1 MPQHP
6 VESPEWWR
14 DRLYKKLTERS
25 EATELYDRY
34 YECEH
39 PLPFLHE
46 KARAP
51 FRRLLEMSRAN
62 YMELVVDAL
71 VGRLE
76 VAGFQSDNAEDG
88 ADPNGVRDA
97 DKRAWDLWQANDLDG
112 GSQLAFLE
120 AAIRG
125 TSYLLV
131 SPPSKTSGRWRITP
145 EHPTQV
151 ITEPRPGEPGSMAA
165 GLKLWLDDW
174 TARLCCTVYL
184 PGNLFKFEAPEPK
197 TGQMPAWVRREVAGE
212 EWGAL
217 NPLGEVPFG
226 ELANRPRMLKPGASE
241 LRSVTGIQDR
251 INKTIVD
258 RMMTQE
264 YAAFPQRWVTGME
277 IPVDENGQEI
287 EPFNIGQD
295 KILMAEDAA
304 AKFGQFAAADLAGYL
319 KAKEADVHDIAAIT
333 STPPHYL
340 LGSMVNLS
348 AEALKAAE
356 AGLIHKIYARRRHL
370 EEGLERTMRLA
381 GFAEQSARIVW
392 KSPEWRTEGEL
403 VDALVKMDTLGVPR
417 EVLWERWGATPQE
430 IERWRRLSQESL
442 QRLLVEPSAEF
453 GPKPEV
459 EADAEVVA

>member
-1 MPQHP
+1 MPQP
-6 VESPEWWR
+6 AVQSPEWWR
-14 DRLYKKLTERS
+14 DRLY
-25 EATELYDRY
+25 EALCKRTGETNVFDAY

-39 PLPFLHE
+39 PLPHLHE
-46 KARAP
+46 RARAP
-51 FRRLLEMSRAN
+51 FRRLLRMSRAN

-76 VAGFQSDNAEDG
+76 VAGFQSDSDG
-88 ADPNGVRDA
+88 KSDDA
-97 DKRAWDLWQANDLDG
+97 AWALWQDNNLDG

-125 TSYLLV
+125 NAYMLV
-131 SPPSKTSGRWRITP
+131 SPDARRGFRITP

-151 ITEPRPGEPGSMAA
+151 ITESVPGSPGELAA
-165 GLKLWLDDW
+165 ALKVWVDDW

-184 PGNLFKFEAPEPK
+184 PNKIYKFDAPELKVGERPR
-197 TGQMPAWVRREVAGE
+197 WVRREVRGE
-212 EWGAL
+212 EWGGK
-217 NPLGEVPFG
+217 NVLGEVPFG

-251 INKTIVD
+251 INKTITD

-264 YAAFPQRWVTGME
+264 FAAFPQKWVTGME
-277 IPVDENGQEI
+277 IPVDENGQDI
-287 EPFNIGQD
+287 EPFDVAVN
-295 KILMAEDAA
+295 KILIAEENG
-304 AKFGQFAAADLAGYL
+304 AKFGQFAAADLTGYL
-319 KAKEADVHDIAAIT
+319 KGKEADVHDIAAIT

-340 LGSMVNLS
+340 LGSMINLS

-356 AGLIHKIYARRRHL
+356 AGLIHKIYQRRRFL

-381 GFAEQSARIVW
+381 GIASSQARIVW

-403 VDALVKMDTLGVPR
+403 VDALVKMGTLGVPR

-430 IERWRRLSQESL
+430 IERWRRLNEDAL
-442 QRLLVEPSAEF
+442 QRAMEGDFAA
-453 GPKPEV
+453 GYGGKPEV
-459 EADAEVVA
+459 AEPPEMAEG

>member
-1 MPQHP
+1 MPQP
-6 VESPEWWR
+6 AVQSPEWWR
-14 DRLYKKLTERS
+14 DRLYAKLCARS
-25 EATELYDRY
+25 EKTDVFDAY

-46 KARAP
+46 KARNP
-51 FRRLLEMSRAN
+51 FRRLLKMSRAN

-76 VAGFQSDNAEDG
+76 VAGFQSDASG
-88 ADPNGVRDA
+88 DA
-97 DKRAWDLWQANDLDG
+97 DSKAWDLWQENNLDG

-125 TSYLLV
+125 QAYMLV
-131 SPPSKTSGRWRITP
+131 SPTVKGLRITP

-151 ITEPRPGEPGSMAA
+151 ITEERPGEPGVLAA
-165 GLKLWLDDW
+165 ALKLWLDDW
-174 TARLCCTVYL
+174 TGYLCATVYTPQAL
-184 PGNLFKFEAPEPK
+184 YKFEAKEPK
-197 TGQMPAWVRREVAGE
+197 DGEKPRWERRLVTGEDWGPA
-212 EWGAL
+212 
-217 NPLGEVPFG
+217 NTLGEVPFG

-251 INKTIVD
+251 INKTLSD

-264 YAAFPQRWVTGME
+264 FAAFPQKWVTGME
-277 IPVDENGQEI
+277 IPVDENGQDI
-287 EPFNIGQD
+287 EPFDVAVN
-295 KILMAEDAA
+295 KILIAEESGAS
-304 AKFGQFAAADLAGYL
+304 FGQFAAADLTGYL

-356 AGLIHKIYARRRHL
+356 AGLIHKIYQRRRFL
-370 EEGLERTMRLA
+370 EEGLERVMRLA
-381 GFAEQSARIVW
+381 GFASSQARIVW

-403 VDALVKMDTLGVPR
+403 VDALVKMSTLGVPR

-430 IERWRRLSQESL
+430 IERWRKLNADALDRAMAGDFA
-442 QRLLVEPSAEF
+442 AEY
-453 GPKPEV
+453 GPKPEPTDVPAAV
-459 EADAEVVA
+459 E

>member
-1 MPQHP
+1 MPQP
-6 VESPEWWR
+6 AVQSPEWWR
-14 DRLYKKLTERS
+14 DRLYDRLCKRT
-25 EATELYDRY
+25 EATNVYDAY

-51 FRRLLEMSRAN
+51 FRRLLKMSRAN

-76 VAGFQSDNAEDG
+76 VAGFQSDVEGKTD
-88 ADPNGVRDA
+88 
-97 DKRAWDLWQANDLDG
+97 DKAWALWQENNLDG

-120 AAIRG
+120 AGIRG
-125 TSYLLV
+125 ESYLLV
-131 SPPSKTSGRWRITP
+131 SPPSGRQKDFRITP

-151 ITEPRPGEPGSMAA
+151 ITEAVPGSPHEDAA

-174 TARLCCTVYL
+174 TGRLCCTVYL
-184 PGNLFKFEAPEPK
+184 PGNIYKFDAPEPK
-197 TGQMPAWVRREVAGE
+197 TGGKPAWVRREVAGE
-212 EWGAL
+212 EWGAR

-241 LRSVTGIQDR
+241 LRSVTGVQDR
-251 INKTIVD
+251 INKTIAD

-264 YAAFPQRWVTGME
+264 FAAFPQKWVTGME
-277 IPVDENGQEI
+277 IPVDENGQDI
-287 EPFNIGQD
+287 EPFDVAVN
-295 KILMAEDAA
+295 KILIAEESG
-304 AKFGQFAAADLAGYL
+304 AKFGQFAAADLTGYL
-319 KAKEADVHDIAAIT
+319 RGKEEDVRDIAAIT

-340 LGSMVNLS
+340 LGSLINLS

-356 AGLIHKIYARRRHL
+356 AGLVHKIYSRRRHL
-370 EEGLERTMRLA
+370 EEGLERAMRLA
-381 GFAEQSARIVW
+381 GFATAQARIVW

-403 VDALVKMDTLGVPR
+403 VDALVKMSTLGVPR

-430 IERWRRLSQESL
+430 IERWRQLNEDALSRALDSDF
-442 QRLLVEPSAEF
+442 AA
-453 GPKPEV
+453 GYGAKPEAGAP
-459 EADAEVVA
+459 EDIEG

>member
-1 MPQHP
+1 MPQP
-6 VESPEWWR
+6 AAVQSPEWWR
-14 DRLYKKLTERS
+14 DRLYEALTKRS
-25 EATELYDRY
+25 ADTKVYDDY

-39 PLPFLHE
+39 PLPHLHE

-51 FRRLLEMSRAN
+51 FRRLLKMSRAN

-76 VAGFQSDNAEDG
+76 VAGFQSDTEG
-88 ADPNGVRDA
+88 DA
-97 DKRAWDLWQANDLDG
+97 DEAAWRLWQDNNLDG
-112 GSQLAFLE
+112 GSSLAFLE

-125 TSYLLV
+125 NAYMLV
-131 SPPSKTSGRWRITP
+131 SPDPKIGFRITP

-151 ITEPRPGEPGSMAA
+151 ITEEVPGQPGELAA
-165 GLKLWLDDW
+165 ALKLWIDDW
-174 TARLCCTVYL
+174 TAKLCCTVYL
-184 PGNLFKFEAPEPK
+184 PGNVYKFEAPEPK
-197 TGQMPAWVRREVAGE
+197 LGQSHLKPQWVRRAVRGE
-212 EWGAL
+212 DWGGK
-217 NPLGEVPFG
+217 NVLGEVPFG

-241 LRSVTGIQDR
+241 LRSVIGIQDR
-251 INKTIVD
+251 INKTIAD

-264 YAAFPQRWVTGME
+264 AAAFPQKWATGLE
-277 IPVDENGQEI
+277 IPLDDNNQPV
-287 EPFNIGQD
+287 EPFNIAVN
-295 KILMAEDAA
+295 KILIAEDGA
-304 AKFGQFAAADLAGYL
+304 AKFGQFAAADLTGYL

-356 AGLIHKIYARRRHL
+356 AGLIHKIYQRRRFL

-381 GFAEQSARIVW
+381 GFASSQARIVW

-403 VDALVKMDTLGVPR
+403 VDALVKMAGLGVPR

-430 IERWRRLSQESL
+430 IERWRGLNEDALDRAMSGDLA
-442 QRLLVEPSAEF
+442 AEY
-453 GPKPEV
+453 GPKPPASEQPL
-459 EADAEVVA
+459 DAIPAE

>member
-1 MPQHP
+1 MPQPH
-6 VESPEWWR
+6 VAQSPEWWR
-14 DRLYKKLTERS
+14 DRLYAALCKRTEK
-25 EATELYDRY
+25 TNVFDDY

-46 KARAP
+46 KARDP
-51 FRRLLEMSRAN
+51 FRRLLRMSRAN

-76 VAGFQSDNAEDG
+76 VAGFQSDVEGDS
-88 ADPNGVRDA
+88 DE
-97 DKRAWDLWQANDLDG
+97 KAWRLWQDNNLDG

-125 TSYLLV
+125 NAYLMV
-131 SPPSKTSGRWRITP
+131 EPDARGGFRITP

-151 ITEPRPGEPGSMAA
+151 IVVYRPDAPGVPAA
-165 GLKLWLDDW
+165 ALKLWLDDW
-174 TARLCCTVYL
+174 TGRLCCTLYL
-184 PGNLFKFEAPEPK
+184 PDRIYKFDAPEPK
-197 TGQMPAWVRREVAGE
+197 TGGKPVWGRREVVGE
-212 EWGAL
+212 EWGGK
-217 NPLGEVPFG
+217 NVLGEVPFG

-251 INKTIVD
+251 INKTIAD

-264 YAAFPQRWVTGME
+264 FAAFPQKWVTGME
-277 IPVDENGQEI
+277 IPVDENGQDV
-287 EPFNIGQD
+287 EPFDVAVN
-295 KILMAEDAA
+295 KILIAEENG
-304 AKFGQFAAADLAGYL
+304 AKFGQFAAADLSGYL
-319 KAKEADVHDIAAIT
+319 KGKEADVHDIAAIT

-356 AGLIHKIYARRRHL
+356 AGLIHKIYQRRRFL
-370 EEGLERTMRLA
+370 EEGLEQTMRLA
-381 GFAEQSARIVW
+381 GIASSQARIVW

-403 VDALVKMDTLGVPR
+403 VDALVKMSTLGVPR

-430 IERWRRLSQESL
+430 IERWRLLNESAL
-442 QRLLVEPSAEF
+442 QRAMAGDLAAEY
-453 GPKPEV
+453 GPKPG
-459 EADAEVVA
+459 AGAGAEPAEP

>member
-1 MPQHP
+1 MTTQHA
-6 VESPEWWR
+6 VQSPEWWR
-14 DRLYKKLTERS
+14 DRLYVALCKRTQDTS
-25 EATELYDRY
+25 VFDSY
-34 YECEH
+34 YECDH
-39 PLPFLHE
+39 RLPHLHE
-46 KARAP
+46 KAREP
-51 FRRLLEMSRAN
+51 FKRLLRMSRAN
-62 YMELVVDAL
+62 YCELVVDAF

-76 VAGFQSDNAEDG
+76 VAGFQSDAEGDS
-88 ADPNGVRDA
+88 DE
-97 DKRAWDLWQANDLDG
+97 KAWQLWQENNLDG

-125 TSYLLV
+125 NAYLMV
-131 SPPSKTSGRWRITP
+131 EPDARGGFRITP

-151 ITEPRPGEPGSMAA
+151 IVVYRPDAPGVPAA
-165 GLKLWLDDW
+165 ALKLWLDDW
-174 TARLCCTVYL
+174 TGRMCCTLYL
-184 PGNLFKFEAPEPK
+184 PSNIYKFDAPEPK
-197 TGQMPAWVRREVAGE
+197 TGGNPVWVRREVKGE
-212 EWGAL
+212 EWGGK
-217 NPLGEVPFG
+217 NVLGEVPFG

-241 LRSVTGIQDR
+241 LRSVVGIQDR
-251 INKTIVD
+251 INKTITD

-277 IPVDENGQEI
+277 IPVDENGQDI

-295 KILMAEDAA
+295 KILMAEEAG
-304 AKFGQFAAADLAGYL
+304 AKFGQFAAADLTGYL

-356 AGLIHKIYARRRHL
+356 AGLIHKIYQRRRFL

-381 GFAEQSARIVW
+381 GIASSQARIVW

-403 VDALVKMDTLGVPR
+403 VDALVKMATLGVPR

-430 IERWRRLSQESL
+430 IERWRQLSQDAL
-442 QRLLVEPSAEF
+442 DRVIAGDVAAEY
-453 GPKPEV
+453 GPKPPA
-459 EADAEVVA
+459 EASLAEQG

>member
-1 MPQHP
+1 MPQP
-6 VESPEWWR
+6 AVQSPEWWR
-14 DRLYKKLTERS
+14 DRLYEKLCKRS
-25 EATELYDRY
+25 AETKVFDDY

-46 KARAP
+46 KARDP
-51 FRRLLEMSRAN
+51 FRRLLKMSRAN

-76 VAGFQSDNAEDG
+76 VAGFQSDAEG
-88 ADPNGVRDA
+88 ES
-97 DKRAWDLWQANDLDG
+97 DKAAWALWQDNNLDG
-112 GSQLAFLE
+112 GSSLAFLE

-125 TSYLLV
+125 NSYLLV
-131 SPPSKTSGRWRITP
+131 SPDKRLDFRITP

-151 ITEPRPGEPGSMAA
+151 ITEEKPGEPGELAA
-165 GLKLWLDDW
+165 ALKLWLDDW
-174 TARLCCTVYL
+174 TARLCCTLYL
-184 PGNLFKFEAPEPK
+184 PGNVYKFDAPEPK
-197 TGQMPAWVRREVAGE
+197 TGSKPRWERREVAGE
-212 EWGAL
+212 EWGGK
-217 NPLGEVPFG
+217 NVLGEVPFG
-226 ELANRPRMLKPGASE
+226 ELTNRPRMLKPGASE

-251 INKTIVD
+251 INKTIAD

-264 YAAFPQRWVTGME
+264 AAAFPQKWATGLE

-287 EPFNIGQD
+287 EPFNVAVN
-295 KILMAEDAA
+295 KILIAEDGG
-304 AKFGQFAAADLAGYL
+304 AKFGQFAAADLTGYL
-319 KAKEADVHDIAAIT
+319 KGKEADVHDIAAIT

-356 AGLIHKIYARRRHL
+356 AGLIHKIYQRRRFL

-381 GFAEQSARIVW
+381 GFASSQARIVW

-403 VDALVKMDTLGVPR
+403 VDALVKMGTLGVPR

-430 IERWRRLSQESL
+430 IERWRKLSEDAL
-442 QRLLVEPSAEF
+442 DRALAGDIAAEY
-453 GPKPEV
+453 GPKPTATDDPAAV
-459 EADAEVVA
+459 AAEE

>member
-1 MPQHP
+1 MPQP
-6 VESPEWWR
+6 AVQSPEWWR
-14 DRLYKKLTERS
+14 DRLYDALCKRSAETKLF
-25 EATELYDRY
+25 DDY

-46 KARAP
+46 KARNP
-51 FRRLLEMSRAN
+51 FRRLLKMSRAN

-76 VAGFQSDNAEDG
+76 VAGFQSDVDG
-88 ADPNGVRDA
+88 EA
-97 DKRAWDLWQANDLDG
+97 DKRAWGLWQDNNLDG

-125 TSYLLV
+125 DAYLLV
-131 SPPSKTSGRWRITP
+131 SPPSGRQQGMQITP

-151 ITEPRPGEPGSMAA
+151 ITEAMPGSPGEMAA
-165 GLKLWLDDW
+165 ALKLWLDDW
-174 TARLCCTVYL
+174 TGMLCATVYL
-184 PGNLFKFEAPEPK
+184 PTALYKFEAKEPK
-197 TGQMPAWVRREVAGE
+197 HGQKPRWERREVAGE
-212 EWGAL
+212 DWGAA
-217 NPLGEVPFG
+217 NILGEVPFG

-251 INKTIVD
+251 INKTIAD

-264 YAAFPQRWVTGME
+264 FAAFPQKWVTGME
-277 IPVDENGQEI
+277 IPVDENGQDI
-287 EPFNIGQD
+287 EPFDVAVN
-295 KILMAEDAA
+295 KILIAEENG
-304 AKFGQFAAADLAGYL
+304 AKFGQFAAADLTGYL
-319 KAKEADVHDIAAIT
+319 KGKEADVHDIAAIT

-340 LGSMVNLS
+340 LGSMINLS

-356 AGLIHKIYARRRHL
+356 AGLIHKIYQRRRFL

-381 GFAEQSARIVW
+381 GFAASDARIVW

-403 VDALVKMDTLGVPR
+403 VDALVKMSTLGVPR

-430 IERWRRLSQESL
+430 IERWRRLNE
-442 QRLLVEPSAEF
+442 VELDRAMAGDLAAEY
-453 GPKPEV
+453 GPKPTAPVPEPV
-459 EADAEVVA
+459 PAGE

>member
-1 MPQHP
+1 MPQP
-6 VESPEWWR
+6 VVLSPEWWR
-14 DRLYKKLTERS
+14 DRLYDALCKRTRD
-25 EATELYDRY
+25 TNVFDDY

-39 PLPFLHE
+39 PLPHLHE

-51 FRRLLEMSRAN
+51 FRRLLRMSRAN

-76 VAGFQSDNAEDG
+76 VAGFQSDAEGSSDQ
-88 ADPNGVRDA
+88 A
-97 DKRAWDLWQANDLDG
+97 AWALWQDNNLDS

-125 TSYLLV
+125 NAYMLV
-131 SPPSKTSGRWRITP
+131 SPPDGRRGFRITP

-151 ITEPRPGEPGSMAA
+151 ITESRPGEPGELAA
-165 GLKLWLDDW
+165 ALKLWMDDW
-174 TARLCCTVYL
+174 TGRLCCTVYL
-184 PGNLFKFEAPEPK
+184 PGNIYKFDAPELKVGEKPR
-197 TGQMPAWVRREVAGE
+197 WERREVAGE
-212 EWGAL
+212 DWGGK
-217 NPLGEVPFG
+217 NVLGDVPFG

-251 INKTIVD
+251 INKTIAD

-264 YAAFPQRWVTGME
+264 YAAFPQKWVTGME
-277 IPVDENGQEI
+277 IPVDENGQDV
-287 EPFNIGQD
+287 EPFDVAVN
-295 KILMAEDAA
+295 KILMAEESG
-304 AKFGQFAAADLAGYL
+304 AKFGQFAAADLTGYL
-319 KAKEADVHDIAAIT
+319 KGKEADVHDIAAIT

-356 AGLIHKIYARRRHL
+356 AGLIHKIYQRRRFL

-381 GFAEQSARIVW
+381 GIASSDARIVW

-403 VDALVKMDTLGVPR
+403 VDALVKMSSLGVPR

-430 IERWRRLSQESL
+430 IERWRRMNEEALTRAL
-442 QRLLVEPSAEF
+442 DGDLAAEY
-453 GPKPEV
+453 GPKPAAV
-459 EADAEVVA
+459 SAESPPVAAE

>member
-1 MPQHP
+1 MPQP
-6 VESPEWWR
+6 AVQSPEWWR
-14 DRLYKKLTERS
+14 DRLYEKLCKRS
-25 EATELYDRY
+25 AETKVFDDY

-46 KARAP
+46 KARDP
-51 FRRLLEMSRAN
+51 FRRLLKMSRAN

-76 VAGFQSDNAEDG
+76 VAGFQSDAEG
-88 ADPNGVRDA
+88 DA
-97 DKRAWDLWQANDLDG
+97 DQAAWALWQDNNLDG
-112 GSQLAFLE
+112 GSSLAFLE

-125 TSYLLV
+125 NAYLLV
-131 SPPSKTSGRWRITP
+131 SPDSRLGYRITP

-151 ITEPRPGEPGSMAA
+151 ITEEKPGAPGELAA
-165 GLKLWLDDW
+165 ALKLWLDDW
-174 TARLCCTVYL
+174 TARLCCTLYL
-184 PGNLFKFEAPEPK
+184 PGNIYKFDAPEPK
-197 TGQMPAWVRREVAGE
+197 TGAKPRWERREVAGE
-212 EWGAL
+212 EWGGK
-217 NPLGEVPFG
+217 NVLGEVPFG

-251 INKTIVD
+251 INKTIAD

-264 YAAFPQRWVTGME
+264 FAAFPQKWVTGME
-277 IPVDENGQEI
+277 IPVDENGQDI
-287 EPFNIGQD
+287 EPFDVAVN
-295 KILMAEDAA
+295 KILIAEENG
-304 AKFGQFAAADLAGYL
+304 AKFGQFAAADLTGYL
-319 KAKEADVHDIAAIT
+319 KGKEADVHDIAAIT

-356 AGLIHKIYARRRHL
+356 AGLIHKIYQRRRYL

-381 GFAEQSARIVW
+381 GFASSQARIVW

-403 VDALVKMDTLGVPR
+403 VDALVKMGTLGVPR

-430 IERWRRLSQESL
+430 IERWRSL
-442 QRLLVEPSAEF
+442 NEEALDRAMEGDMAAEY
-453 GPKPEV
+453 GPKPTEPAPEPV
-459 EADAEVVA
+459 EG